1 MVIASQQTAPHP
13 TQFYRLPALKQKFQ
27 VSGSTIW
34 SWIKQGKFPRG
45 LKISDNVTVWESQ
58 AVERWAADRIAASQA
73 GK

>member
-1 MVIASQQTAPHP
+1 MVNASQQTTSPPA
-13 TQFYRLPALKQKFQ
+13 QFYRLPHLKQRLG

-45 LKISDNVTVWESQ
+45 IKISDNIPVWESQ
-58 AVERWAADRIAASQA
+58 SVERWAADRIAASQA

>member
-1 MVIASQQTAPHP
+1 MVIASQQTAPLP
-13 TQFYRLPALKQKFQ
+13 TQFYRLPSIKQKFQ

-45 LKISDNVTVWESQ
+45 IKISDNVTVWESQ
-58 AVERWAADRIAASQA
+58 AIERWAADRIAASQA

>member
-1 MVIASQQTAPHP
+1 MVIATQQTVPHS
-13 TQFYRLPALKQKFQ
+13 TQFYRLPSIKQKFQ

-45 LKISDNVTVWESQ
+45 IKISDNVTVWESQ

>member
-1 MVIASQQTAPHP
+1 MVTASQQTVPHP
-13 TQFYRLPALKQKFQ
+13 TQFYRLPSIKQKFQ

-45 LKISDNVTVWESQ
+45 IKISDNVTVWESQ
-58 AVERWAADRIAASQA
+58 AIERWAADRIAASQA